1 MVHLTHQRLYMTTAM
16 AVVGGRVDRSR
27 STCFTPGG
35 TLLTHRSSFSNIF
48 NTGMVKLAWKKDKSL
63 RDAINRMISQNARQL
78 ETDMILTFFNF
89 AEMGTNTS
97 NTSYK
102 VYEQK
107 YKILVKK
114 MYSITI
120 QKTLTSSTLLW
131 VSYPFSRTSRSHFRC
146 AATFSASSFRVRFL
160 RLSAGGWTWFCSFTE
175 GLDACSRNWMI
186 SCTPVGSVG
195 NIHRDTL
202 INTVQQSTVISISK
216 YQHEL

>member
-1 MVHLTHQRLYMTTAM
+1 
-16 AVVGGRVDRSR
+16 
-27 STCFTPGG
+27 
-35 TLLTHRSSFSNIF
+35 
-48 NTGMVKLAWKKDKSL
+48 MVKLAWKKDKSL

-120 QKTLTSSTLLW
+120 QKTLTSSTLL
-131 VSYPFSRTSRSHFRC
+131 
-146 AATFSASSFRVRFL
+146 
-160 RLSAGGWTWFCSFTE
+160 
-175 GLDACSRNWMI
+175 
-186 SCTPVGSVG
+186 
-195 NIHRDTL
+195 
-202 INTVQQSTVISISK
+202 
-216 YQHEL
+216 